1 MHIDLCRADA
11 ALSVAEI
18 RREVLGLLVAL
29 HERIVDGVSAAQ
41 PVAARLAYPHQH
53 TGIGHGAGGWIDARE

>member
-1 MHIDLCRADA
+1 MHIDLGRADA

-18 RREVLGLLVAL
+18 RREVLGLLVTL

-53 TGIGHGAGGWIDARE
+53 TGIGH